1 MSDAMT
7 KEEAAQ
13 FEEMRRADS
22 SDPPREPEPT
32 PEPEPQRE
40 PPPEPREPP
49 PPAPEV
55 ETLDEPEPMPE
66 ADATGRVDKRALDEA
81 RRNARAAREQLQRE
95 QREHTEAMARLD
107 ERFRMLA
114 GAVEQHNAQQQ
125 APPPQQQIPD
135 FNSDPA
141 GHWEGRFRQQ
151 EQQLRSIAERQAQN
165 EQTTRQERE
174 LADLQN
180 WGVAQENAFA
190 RETPDYAQATAY
202 LRDARSKMLR
212 VMGEQDERKIEQ
224 QVLLDV
230 ASMAVRA
237 RSLGLNFGKSLYDL
251 AVAHGYQPGRGNG
264 AAQGNGQ
271 QAGNVSSGGGLSPAE
286 RLARGNDMATTLG
299 ATGGAPR
306 GEPSAAHIAAM
317 NEEEFNRYYA
327 QVQKQGGAALRNL
340 LGA

>member
-22 SDPPREPEPT
+22 QQEPPREPEPT
-32 PEPEPQRE
+32 PEPEPRRE
-40 PPPEPREPP
+40 PPPEPREP

-55 ETLDEPEPMPE
+55 ETLDEPTPE

-95 QREHTEAMARLD
+95 QREHTEARLD
-107 ERFRMLA
+107 ERFKLLA
-114 GAVEQHNAQQQ
+114 GAVEQHNVQQQ
-125 APPPQQQIPD
+125 QPPPQQQIPD
-135 FNSDPA
+135 FNSDPV

-151 EQQLRSIAERQAQN
+151 EQQLRSVAERQAQN
-165 EQTTRQERE
+165 EQATRQERE

-180 WGVAQENAFA
+180 WGIAQENAFA
-190 RETPDYAQATAY
+190 RETPDYAEATAY

-212 VMGEQDERKIEQ
+212 VMGEQDERRIEQ

-251 AVAHGYQPGRGNG
+251 AVAHGYRAGRSPAGNG
-264 AAQGNGQ
+264 AGNGQ
-271 QAGNVSSGGGLSPAE
+271 QAGNGALSAAE
-286 RLARGNDMATTLG
+286 RLSRGNDMATTLG

-317 NEEEFNRYYA
+317 SDEEFNRYYA
-327 QVQKQGGAALRNL
+327 SVQKQGGAALRNL